1 VFFHDGARIVDGLA
15 LNISE
20 GGLRAILEEQVEL
33 GQTFDISV
41 GESEERR
48 SGQVVWIQDEPDGAI
63 VGVQFL
69 DVPVTANNP
78 ASEEAPPASRSRIS
92 RPGPGEQD

>member
-1 VFFHDGARIVDGLA
+1 VDGWS
-15 LNISE
+15 LNISA

-41 GESEERR
+41 GEAEERR
-48 SGQVVWIQDEPDGAI
+48 PGQVVWIQDEPDGAI
-63 VGVQFL
+63 VGIQFL
-69 DVPVTANNP
+69 DVPANANNP

-92 RPGPGEQD
+92 RPGPDEQD